1 MYAVNAGLPKTWVQ
15 LLIDFHARNEFSM
28 LKEVLKKILK
38 APITPELLENQD
50 KRTVLVE
57 LKRLRIA
64 DQVILLAQHHS
75 NYWIRL
81 LSQRLIGHL
90 FAAQL
95 QLKENLTSV
104 LGLDIPE
111 QQVDFTFKLINCL
124 KKSVQSE
131 ELRN

>member
-1 MYAVNAGLPKTWVQ
+1 MYHGLVSIEK
-15 LLIDFHARNEFSM
+15 
-28 LKEVLKKILK
+28 
-38 APITPELLENQD
+38 LLENQD

-64 DQVILLAQHHS
+64 EQVILLAQYHS

-131 ELRN
+131 